1 GALVFRTS
9 PEEPAKCAVEIA
21 CELKKH
27 PEVQVRMGIHSGP
40 VKEVTDLSEQGN
52 IAGDGINIA
61 QRVMDC
67 GDAGH
72 ILLSK
77 RVADDLEQYAKWR
90 PLLHDLGSCEVKHG
104 VSLALFNLYS
114 NEFGNPERPK
124 KFAQDQTFRTGLAA
138 KVEIDQPAAPK
149 KSIAVLP
156 FENLSD
162 DKSNAYFADGIQEEI
177 LTRLAKVADLRVIAR
192 TSTERYKSSPE
203 NLPQIAQQLGVAHI
217 LEGSV
222 QKAAEKVRVS
232 VQLINASTQAHL
244 WAETYD
250 RNLTDI
256 FAVESD
262 IAKTIADTLQAKLSD
277 PEQHAITARP
287 TENAEAYQLYL
298 KGRYFWNKRTGADL
312 KT

>member
-1 GALVFRTS
+1 
-9 PEEPAKCAVEIA
+9 PEW
-21 CELKKH
+21 
-27 PEVQVRMGIHSGP
+27 QVRLGIHSGP
-40 VKEVTDLSEQGN
+40 VKEVTDLREQGN
-52 IAGDGINIA
+52 IAGAGINIA

-162 DKSNAYFADGIQEEI
+162 DKND
-177 LTRLAKVADLRVIAR
+177 T
-192 TSTERYKSSPE
+192 
-203 NLPQIAQQLGVAHI
+203 
-217 LEGSV
+217 
-222 QKAAEKVRVS
+222 
-232 VQLINASTQAHL
+232 HL
-244 WAETYD
+244 WAEKYD
-250 RNLTDI
+250 RQLTDI

-262 IAKTIADTLQAKLSD
+262 IAANIADTLQAKLTGA
-277 PEQHAITARP
+277 ERRAIAARP
-287 TENAEAYQLYL
+287 TQNTEAHDLYL
-298 KGRYFWNKRTGADL
+298 KGKHHWRNFYAPGYERVCEYFEQAITLDASFAPAYTGLSLYYSWAAANALFRPDVWPRAE
-312 KT
+312 